1 MRGWFARS
9 STDDRTHGTVQLR
22 GGERRGSLLAVAA
35 NPALKEQ
42 LGLGPDSRV
51 LLIGSEGA
59 TDPEIYKSIVGDLAA

>member
-1 MRGWFARS
+1 MRLLASGETGAKI
-9 STDDRTHGTVQLR
+9 T
-22 GGERRGSLLAVAA
+22 GGESGVAGLVGLLAVAA